1 MTFYGFEIS
10 KDRKYFIEKLKKT
23 RAGKCIE
30 GSCKECPIHL
40 GGRCLAC
47 NEIIMNK
54 YPHLC
59 GYGSSTIRDILYKEY
74 INLKQIVQEEL
85 EI

>member
-1 MTFYGFEIS
+1 MTFYGFEIP
-10 KDRKYFIEKLKKT
+10 KDRKEIIQKLKRT
-23 RAGKCIE
+23 RAGKCVE
-30 GSCKECPIHL
+30 CCKECPINL
-40 GGRCLAC
+40 GGKCLAC
-47 NEIIMNK
+47 NEDIVNK

-59 GYGSSTIRDILYKEY
+59 GYSSSTIRDILYKEY